1 MAWDGGG
8 QGGLGGG
15 KGKLGG
21 GKGGPGGG
29 KQGVGQRGLG
39 EKGNILDFHFIV
51 SSAPTSSKIGLRYAK
66 YFLIYNYYQYI
77 RILFSR

>member
-1 MAWDGGG
+1 MGWGGSRG
-8 QGGLGGG
+8 ARRG
-15 KGKLGG
+15 KRETRRGKRGTRR
-21 GKGGPGGG
+21 GKTR
-29 KQGVGQRGLG
+29 VGQRGLG
-39 EKGNILDFHFIV
+39 EKGNILDLHFIV